1 MSFLKTMKGQAIEA
15 GAVVADWPK
24 DGIIAWYLP
33 LNDGNGTTAK
43 DNISEEELEG
53 PAAIDITAGATCTF
67 ILSGLITNRELSN
80 VQMPE
85 DNSFMFFIKT
95 STTTGETINVGDP
108 TGNRIIMTAESGVNN
123 TFIDSNGTVNAGTY
137 TASQAAQMCA
147 CIVDRKEGTVSFR
160 EGVNGETLVGESEL
174 AADGVFSP
182 STIEMSSA
190 SNTLPLSYGLGLM
203 VFPKGV
209 PTNIDAMLAYISA
222 ELTAN
227 RKLQWTNSVVSG
239 YVL

>member
-1 MSFLKTMKGQAIEA
+1 MKGQAIEA
-15 GAVVADWPK
+15 GAVVTDWPK

-33 LNDGNGTTAK
+33 LNDGNGATAK

-209 PTNIDAMLAYISA
+209 PTNIDAMLAYIST